1 MKSNYRE
8 IKNDLVL
15 CPFNPAHKVKKCR
28 LITHKKI
35 CPDRQ
40 NKGFVQCPYDP
51 SHQVT
56 IENYDKHKAKCP
68 SKVILNSDLEKE
80 MEEFIKNKNVEKIEI
95 NSVIKTE
102 KEDKENIQN
111 NYNEIEGLNH
121 IKMKKKKK
129 NNNQKIKN
137 EIRAKKPELNENKE
151 KAIDLETITNKELFN
166 FIFNDNMVI
175 EYHSDSSENNDDG
188 KYDEDMDKKSDEKND
203 N

>member
-1 MKSNYRE
+1 MRSNYRE
-8 IKNDLVL
+8 IKNDLVQ
-15 CPFNPAHKVKKCR
+15 CPFNPSHKVKKCR

-35 CPDRQ
+35 CPDKH
-40 NKGFVQCPYDP
+40 NKGFVQCPYNP
-51 SHQVT
+51 NHQVT
-56 IENYDKHKAKCP
+56 IENFEKHKAKCP
-68 SKVILNSDLEKE
+68 SKVVINSDLEKE

-102 KEDKENIQN
+102 KEDKENIQS

>member
-80 MEEFIKNKNVEKIEI
+80 MEEFIKNKTVENIKKT
-95 NSVIKTE
+95 SVNKE
-102 KEDKENIQN
+102 KKEVEKENIQN
-111 NYNEIEGLNH
+111 NYNEIEGLN
-121 IKMKKKKK
+121 KKKIKKK
-129 NNNQKIKN
+129 NKNKNKKIKN
-137 EIRAKKPELNENKE
+137 EKKAKKQEE

-175 EYHSDSSENNDDG
+175 EYHSDSSENNDDENCEQDSG
-188 KYDEDMDKKSDEKND
+188 QKEDQKSND
-203 N
+203 